1 MPDDG
6 LSDRETD
13 LRRAAEAVASWA
25 RARRAS
31 WTSTPAGAVES
42 HPGTDPGTDSG
53 TDYGTEPGIDP
64 GTLFPA
70 PETDVEFTPAPAR
83 SMFSLSPEPSEP
95 SESQPS
101 FAERIETAVRS
112 FRAPRSPWLVRG
124 ALGVALAIAA
134 FVGVPY
140 LWNALPRFST
150 RTPAGKPPTE
160 NQTPAVKPTE
170 TRPPAAAAASTG
182 ARKATGGLRVKTTPT
197 GARVLVD
204 GKARG
209 ITPLTLSDL
218 SPGNHEVSLE
228 SNVGTINR
236 SVTIAANETAEIDE
250 SIFSGWVAVYAPF
263 EVVISENGRVLR
275 PDERNQFLLPP
286 GIHQIRLTNKRLAYD
301 SAQRVE
307 VKPGE
312 TIALRLTPDPSTLT
326 VTASEAAEVWLDGA
340 RVGETPLNAVPVPL
354 GSHDLLVKRAAGGE
368 RRFPIT
374 IGVPPFTL
382 HVDFQKPLH

>member
-1 MPDDG
+1 VTPDDG

-13 LRRAAEAVASWA
+13 LLRAAEAVASWA

-31 WTSTPAGAVES
+31 WTSEPAGAVATHLS
-42 HPGTDPGTDSG
+42 DPGSDPGTDPGTD
-53 TDYGTEPGIDP
+53 YGTDP
-64 GTLFPA
+64 GTLFRA
-70 PETDVEFTPAPAR
+70 PETDIEFTPAPAR
-83 SMFSLSPEPSEP
+83 SVLFQLEPEPSEP
-95 SESQPS
+95 GESQPS

-124 ALGVALAIAA
+124 AMAAALVIAA
-134 FVGVPY
+134 YVGVPY
-140 LWNALPRFST
+140 LWNALPAFST

-160 NQTPAVKPTE
+160 TRTAAVKPAE
-170 TRPPAAAAASTG
+170 TRPPPAGAG
-182 ARKATGGLRVKTTPT
+182 ARKATGGLRVKTTPA

-209 ITPLTLSDL
+209 TTPLTLADL

-228 SNVGTINR
+228 SNAGTINR

-301 SAQRVE
+301 SVQRVE

-312 TIALRLTPDPSTLT
+312 TFALRLTPDPSKLT

-340 RVGETPLNAVPVPL
+340 RIGETPLNAFPVPL

-374 IGVPPFTL
+374 IGANPFTL
-382 HVDFQKPLH
+382 HVDFQ